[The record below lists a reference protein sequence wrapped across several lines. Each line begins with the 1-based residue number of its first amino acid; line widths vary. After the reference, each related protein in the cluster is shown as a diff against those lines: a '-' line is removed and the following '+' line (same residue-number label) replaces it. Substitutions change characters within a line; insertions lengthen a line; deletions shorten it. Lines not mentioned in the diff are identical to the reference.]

1 MPIRLTPSCREVVR
15 MLLAREDRALDWR
28 ERFALAVHLRICVAC
43 PRFEAQV
50 VFMRQA
56 LGRWRRYADR
66 GDVAATP
73 DAATP
78 AADG

>member
-1 MPIRLTPSCREVVR
+1 MPIRLTRSCREVVHI
-15 MLLAREDRALDWR
+15 LLAREDRALDWR

-50 VFMRQA
+50 VLMRRA
-56 LGRWRRYADR
+56 LGRWRRYADD
-66 GDVAATP
+66 GESAAPP

-78 AADG
+78 AADR